1 MFQKHLR
8 TILTASILSTGLAV
22 AIPAQA
28 QSSDRQPIH
37 KMESGKPSQT
47 KTGAAAQSRHDVTD
61 KHGSVVQ
68 TMGPRDKEPKLMMDY
83 EPRRTGIRE

>member
-22 AIPAQA
+22 TVPVQA
-28 QSSDRQPIH
+28 QSSDRPQSH
-37 KMESGKPSQT
+37 KMESGKPSQAKAGEART
-47 KTGAAAQSRHDVTD
+47 RHDVTD
-61 KHGSVVQ
+61 KHGAVVQ
-68 TMGPRDKEPKLMMDY
+68 TMGPRDKEPTLMMDI